1 MAEAVRDPRPGPDR
15 HNAQTMALT
24 FTDGTA
30 RRKRAQFGAGS
41 SGGRGVHSTK
51 AATTTTG
58 IASLFEVTTA
68 LVPMSGYESV
78 EAQNL
83 GAYLGQRASTD
94 SARDPGGTRIVT
106 EPQGGPAQPCRSR
119 ARLRQR
125 TQTADHP
132 E

>member
-1 MAEAVRDPRPGPDR
+1 
-15 HNAQTMALT
+15 MALT

-51 AATTTTG
+51 AAKTTTG

-125 TQTADHP
+125 TQMADHP